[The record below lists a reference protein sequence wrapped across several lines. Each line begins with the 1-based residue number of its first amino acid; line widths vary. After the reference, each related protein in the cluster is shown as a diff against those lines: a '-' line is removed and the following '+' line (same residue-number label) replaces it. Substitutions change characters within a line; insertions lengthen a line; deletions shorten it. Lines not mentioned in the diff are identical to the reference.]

1 MTAVSSLAG
10 PAVVLVPV
18 KAFGEAKMRL
28 SGVLTPPERA
38 MLARKL
44 AERVLSAAR
53 PLPVAVVCDDSEVA
67 RWAEGLGAH
76 VLSEPGVGLNAA
88 VATALSQLTSK
99 GYCRVVVAHG
109 DLPLVT
115 NLAWLA
121 DEEGIVLVPDRHL
134 DGTNVISLPAG
145 CGFRFSYGP
154 GSFARHQ
161 TEAERTG
168 LPWKAVRD
176 DSLAWDVDLP
186 ADMTA
191 VAPLGRS

>member
-1 MTAVSSLAG
+1 MSSLAG

-18 KAFGEAKMRL
+18 KAFSEAKMRL

-38 MLARKL
+38 ALARKL

-53 PLPVAVVCDDSEVA
+53 PLPVAVVCDDNEVA

>member
-1 MTAVSSLAG
+1 MSSLAG

-28 SGVLTPPERA
+28 SGVLAPPERA
-38 MLARKL
+38 ALARKL

-99 GYCRVVVAHG
+99 GYGRVVVAHG

>member
-28 SGVLTPPERA
+28 SGVLTPSERA
-38 MLARKL
+38 ALARKL

>member
-18 KAFGEAKMRL
+18 KAFSEAKMRL
-28 SGVLTPPERA
+28 SGVLTQPERA
-38 MLARKL
+38 ALARKL

-53 PLPVAVVCDDSEVA
+53 PLPVAVVCDDNEVA

-88 VATALSQLTSK
+88 VAAALSQLTSE
-99 GYCRVVVAHG
+99 GYDRVVVAHG
-109 DLPLVT
+109 DLPLAT

-154 GSFARHQ
+154 GSFSRHQ
-161 TEAERTG
+161 AEAERTG
-168 LPWKAVRD
+168 LAWRAVHD

-186 ADMTA
+186 ADMAA